1 MMCAVLIHT
10 VLPWRVLGSVRCSEV
25 VTLVQMAI

>member
-1 MMCAVLIHT
+1 MMCAVLIQG
-10 VLPWRVLGSVRCSEV
+10 LPWSVLGSVRCSEV